1 MYIYVIILYIIYI
14 LYIYMYVYSYIS
26 MHIYIYIFLYM
37 KNPRIYNTNFFLLTK
52 NCPHLWTF
60 THCLMNSSRE
70 WWLNHQFLVE
80 QCCIQTVSSLSIIGW
95 LIVKTILHN
104 MKSTWV
110 PPDTLLLTYILS
122 DAAPAHCFPLLGCA
136 NEWVK
141 GTTGMHQLTLHCT
154 SSIYLL

>member
-1 MYIYVIILYIIYI
+1 
-14 LYIYMYVYSYIS
+14 MYVYSYIS

-154 SSIYLL
+154 S